1 MSLDLTPFG
10 IDCVLSKETDLKQ
23 LEPSALL
30 HKGSSNAF
38 LGRPTLF
45 VLNDVSYKVEKLLGE
60 GTYGATYHVTDPKG
74 QPFAVKVLL
83 EAIETK
89 TDLQIFLKECIIQIL
104 MAETSQDEPDGPYVP
119 RLYEV
124 AYNADKKQAFLRSE
138 LMRNSL
144 EKLMVVNTKKQNSE
158 ILPDAIIQIT
168 TMLEFFG
175 KTLQFSHRDLKGDN
189 IMYVRKNGRRI
200 FKLID
205 FGLSCITWKGLTIHG
220 GDYFPE
226 KGTCFRKSRDIMQFL
241 YYLTLMETIEASFRD
256 EINELLVATIAAH
269 DCHMGNQT
277 KKDCTGL
284 KNWRTSYN
292 FLNRNNV
299 SFAKGDPKQVR
310 NTMKQ
315 FQKRVRTTMKKKDKK
330 RSDHK
335 K

>member
-1 MSLDLTPFG
+1 MALDLTPFG

-23 LEPSALL
+23 LAPSALL

-38 LGRPTLF
+38 LGKPTLF
-45 VLNDVSYKVEKLLGE
+45 VLNDVSYKVEKFLGE

-74 QPFAVKVLL
+74 KPSAIKVLF

-89 TDLQIFLKECIIQIL
+89 ADLQVFLKECIIQIL
-104 MAETSQDEPDGPYVP
+104 MAETSQDEPNGPYVP

-124 AYNADKKQAFLRSE
+124 AYNADKKRAFIRSE
-138 LMRNSL
+138 LMRNNL
-144 EKLMVVNTKKQNSE
+144 DNLMEVNTKKQNSM
-158 ILPDAIIQIT
+158 ILPDAIIQVT

-189 IMYVRKNGRRI
+189 IMYIRKNGKRI
-200 FKLID
+200 YKLID
-205 FGLSCITWKGLTIHG
+205 FGLSCITWNGLTIHG
-220 GDYFPE
+220 GDFFSE

-241 YYLTLMETIEASFRD
+241 YYLTLIEAIEPTFRD
-256 EINELLVATIAAH
+256 EINELLVATIASH
-269 DCHMGNQT
+269 NCHMGKQCVAN
-277 KKDCTGL
+277 GL

-299 SFAKGDPKQVR
+299 SFPKGDPKQVR

-315 FQKRVRTTMKKKDKK
+315 FQTRVRSTIKKK
-330 RSDHK
+330 RSS
-335 K
+335 